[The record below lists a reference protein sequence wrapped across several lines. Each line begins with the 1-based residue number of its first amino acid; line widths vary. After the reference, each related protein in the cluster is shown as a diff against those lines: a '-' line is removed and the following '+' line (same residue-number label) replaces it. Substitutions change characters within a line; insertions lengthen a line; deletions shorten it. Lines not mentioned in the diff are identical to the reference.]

1 MLTKVLLSL
10 AAAWTSEMYVF
21 TFFSCRIKTRKDNM
35 KPKNQIKQEE
45 VVAHLEIFSIW
56 LNIIDETSNIS

>member
-1 MLTKVLLSL
+1 
-10 AAAWTSEMYVF
+10 
-21 TFFSCRIKTRKDNM
+21 M